1 MAPLNGESV
10 GVGMPV
16 IVSFDVAVKDKATIE
31 KHLKVTS
38 TPKQPGAWHWL
49 SDNEV
54 HWRPK
59 NYWRAGT
66 DVSVDVDV
74 NSVPAGA
81 GIFGQEDRHVEFH
94 VGNANIYKVN
104 AQTHQMQVFSNGKL
118 LRTIPITTGKP
129 GFTTRSGV
137 KVIIEK
143 FRQKRMNSETVGI
156 AQSDPEYYDIDDVE
170 YAMRVTYS
178 GEFIHAA
185 PWSVGSQGYAN
196 VSHGCTGMS
205 TANAGWLY
213 NMTQRGD
220 VVEYTGTDRPMEFT
234 NGYGDW
240 NEDFATYAK
249 GSALSLARP
258 RGSRAAVTLARS
270 ARSKPCLAHR
280 WSRRAWRSGDPGTVW
295 AARNRAWLTADP
307 YRPQNERRPPPGS
320 GGGRRCVR
328 SATAGL
334 VVRVVVMTAAATRA
348 RTGPCGLVV
357 SAPEG
362 DVVGV
367 AQGVVVELVTGC
379 RVVEAGLEL
388 VLVLG
393 VVTRLLELLPGR
405 LLDVVG
411 EHRRRQ
417 LGADAVEPSTDPT
430 LGRDAVLVDTAAGRE
445 RPRPA
450 RAR

>member
-1 MAPLNGESV
+1 MSVSRSRLLAAALTCGLVTTLVGCNASESPEAAPEAGSAGSDAATPDASEVAEPQVPPVTIMSNVERGARDVPVDTRLTLEADGGTLRKVSVTSPTGPVPGTLSGDHVTWVAGGLLEPGTAYAVTTVARRSDGSAVTKRSTFRTVDLSLDQQTYPSVAPLNGESV

-16 IVSFDVAVKDKATIE
+16 IVSFDIAVQDKATIE

-38 TPKQPGAWHWL
+38 TPKQPGAWHWI

-66 DVSVDVDV
+66 DVSVDVAI

-156 AQSDPEYYDIDDVE
+156 AQNDPEYYDIDDVE

-249 GSALSLARP
+249 GSALS
-258 RGSRAAVTLARS
+258 
-270 ARSKPCLAHR
+270 
-280 WSRRAWRSGDPGTVW
+280 
-295 AARNRAWLTADP
+295 
-307 YRPQNERRPPPGS
+307 
-320 GGGRRCVR
+320 
-328 SATAGL
+328 
-334 VVRVVVMTAAATRA
+334 
-348 RTGPCGLVV
+348 
-357 SAPEG
+357 
-362 DVVGV
+362 
-367 AQGVVVELVTGC
+367 
-379 RVVEAGLEL
+379 
-388 VLVLG
+388 
-393 VVTRLLELLPGR
+393 
-405 LLDVVG
+405 
-411 EHRRRQ
+411 
-417 LGADAVEPSTDPT
+417 
-430 LGRDAVLVDTAAGRE
+430 
-445 RPRPA
+445 
-450 RAR
+450 